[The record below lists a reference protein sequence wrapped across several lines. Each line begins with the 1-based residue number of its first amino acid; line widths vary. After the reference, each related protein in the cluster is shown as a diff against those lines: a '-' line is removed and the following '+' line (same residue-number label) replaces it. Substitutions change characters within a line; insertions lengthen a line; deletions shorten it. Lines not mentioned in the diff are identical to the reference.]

1 MKLKKLLVLFL
12 AFSIVFAFTAC
23 QDNDNPDVTDE
34 TTTSAEI
41 VTDDMSVSADET
53 TTASSAENAETTTLI
68 QTSETTTAETTTIHK
83 DDPSQWSKSKIVD
96 VYKQAAAKSSA
107 VKSKQ
112 SMSLADVSIND
123 GEGAINGMFKLIKPI
138 ITGILSSNSTEF
150 DGITGGHQN
159 LVYTD
164 IASAKA
170 YASGENTVIEMTM
183 VEQTDGAHGDMYSG
197 TVGHAI
203 SVVGDISTVLDM
215 LEDAGLSATVPDEG
229 ISMTYTD
236 PTLKVLIDS
245 DGKIVN
251 GTWSYNVDL
260 KLSDYSVGSVTVDK
274 TSVVI
279 DYIITVN
286 GGFSE

>member
-1 MKLKKLLVLFL
+1 MKIKKILALILAVSMLFT
-12 AFSIVFAFTAC
+12 FAAC
-23 QDNDNPDVTDE
+23 GNNDNSYTVDETITTTELYVENSSADDIE
-34 TTTSAEI
+34 TTT
-41 VTDDMSVSADET
+41 ET
-53 TTASSAENAETTTLI
+53 TTESAETTTLQI
-68 QTSETTTAETTTIHK
+68 LETTTAESTTALK
-83 DDPSQWSKSKIVD
+83 DDPAKWSKSKIVD
-96 VYKQAAAKSSA
+96 VYKKAAAKSST

-112 SMSLADVSIND
+112 DMSLADVVFND
-123 GEGAINGMFKLIKPI
+123 GSGAINGMFKLIKPI
-138 ITGILSSNSTEF
+138 ITGILASNSTEF

-159 LVYTD
+159 IVDTD
-164 IASAKA
+164 IATAKA

-183 VEQTDGAHGDMYSG
+183 IEQTDGAHGDVHSG

-215 LEDAGLSATVPDEG
+215 LSDAGLSATVPDEG
-229 ISMTYTD
+229 ISMTYTN

-260 KLSDYSVGSVTVDK
+260 QLSNYSVGSVTVDK
-274 TSVVI
+274 TSVAI
-279 DYIITVN
+279 DYVITVD